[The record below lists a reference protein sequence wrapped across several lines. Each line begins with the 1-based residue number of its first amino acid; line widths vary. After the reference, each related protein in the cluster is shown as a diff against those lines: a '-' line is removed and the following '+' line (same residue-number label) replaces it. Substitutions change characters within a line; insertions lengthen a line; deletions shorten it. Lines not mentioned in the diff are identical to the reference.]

1 MFPAQRSCSRW
12 ILPQSPD
19 SPLSHRYFLV
29 HSVMNQVQ
37 DNSCGMMAILHVLLN
52 INDSTIVGPRIS
64 SYKDFFE
71 GVTADLRGD
80 SIANATDLV
89 EINNDYEMHH
99 PVILSDET
107 TSKEVRLIHS
117 SQSGKSLLRIRPLHE
132 SALSARFSLTVSII
146 RRWHAFRTCR
156 SRFDRFSSLMNRE
169 LRHGSTVPSGSYF
182 YTKGENPGDCDVG
195 VMGEDHRR
203 DDPTTMNVAVMIV
216 HESFISQYKRHLDME
231 KKEITDLKKQL
242 ETCKEWNGK

>member
-1 MFPAQRSCSRW
+1 
-12 ILPQSPD
+12 
-19 SPLSHRYFLV
+19 
-29 HSVMNQVQ
+29 MNQVQ

-99 PVILSDET
+99 PVILSDGT

-117 SQSGKSLLRIRPLHE
+117 S
-132 SALSARFSLTVSII
+132 
-146 RRWHAFRTCR
+146 
-156 SRFDRFSSLMNRE
+156 
-169 LRHGSTVPSGSYF
+169 
-182 YTKGENPGDCDVG
+182 
-195 VMGEDHRR
+195 
-203 DDPTTMNVAVMIV
+203 
-216 HESFISQYKRHLDME
+216 
-231 KKEITDLKKQL
+231 
-242 ETCKEWNGK
+242 